1 MTESDIAVKLD
12 QLAGL
17 QAERQN
23 AADAIMAEPWASGVA
38 NEYAKLQLRITEET
52 TVLSASIADVETE
65 VRMAMFELG
74 SPATVKGEHLMAVFT
89 RGRVTWDGKVLEGY
103 VIAHPELAA
112 ARRVGQ
118 PGVAIRAVQNA

>member
-1 MTESDIAVKLD
+1 MTDAEIAVKLD
-12 QLAGL
+12 KLASIEQDKIAAL
-17 QAERQN
+17 AAHPARAEYDWLLAQI
-23 AADAIMAEPWASGVA
+23 ADASAQLTAASLPFDARYADLKAEVEGAVMAHG
-38 NEYAKLQLRITEET
+38 
-52 TVLSASIADVETE
+52 
-65 VRMAMFELG
+65 
-74 SPATVKGEHLMAVFT
+74 ATVKGEHLMAVFT